1 MAAPDDVRLVEQA
14 RAGSRQALG
23 ELVSRHEGA
32 MLAIARSYFASEADV
47 EDAVQEAFVK
57 AYRKLSQLEAGSRF
71 AGWLARIT
79 VNTCLDIL
87 KSKSEKVS
95 LEQFA
100 TTVQLH
106 PRLGQIQFTP
116 ATLASRGERSDL
128 VKAAVGRLPE
138 DLRVVVMLYFGEGMT
153 YDQIA
158 EYLDTTFSTVQG
170 RLHRAKQALKKVLK
184 GLHSPQF

>member
-1 MAAPDDVRLVEQA
+1 MAAPDDATLVEKARTGDKQA
-14 RAGSRQALG
+14 FG

-32 MLAIARSYFASEADV
+32 MFAIARSYFASEADV

-57 AYRKLSQLEAGSRF
+57 AYQRLSQLEAGSRF

-79 VNTCLDIL
+79 ANTCIDTLR
-87 KSKSEKVS
+87 SKSEKVS

-116 ATLASRGERSDL
+116 ATLASRGERSDM
-128 VKAAVGRLPE
+128 VRAAVGRLPE

-158 EYLDTTFSTVQG
+158 DYLDTTFSTVQG
-170 RLHRAKQALKKVLK
+170 RLNRAKQALKKVLK
-184 GLHSPQF
+184 GLRSPQL